1 MRGALIVLLIV
12 IGGIL
17 TIPGSI
23 GLWQDRAI
31 LDEDSF
37 IKTVDDAFEQEEVQT
52 VLAGRLT
59 DGLMEYLEVRDR
71 IGNALVELD
80 EREENLPEGLVL
92 LEGPLTGVAREAIY
106 RVALRLIEA
115 QPLEEVREAALRGV
129 HRYVVALVN
138 DDNDFLRRLGEDVVI
153 DLKPLL
159 EAIVREVGGERAD
172 RFLDRVELP
181 EDAGVIKLGETTDI
195 SIVWDSVHLLDRSYP
210 IFAAIAVVLFGI
222 AIAISRSRRLA
233 LIGAGAATAIAAA
246 ALLLV
251 VSQPMKQLLTDAV
264 ATPDGKSATVAIY
277 DVLTD
282 SFKRQQSLLVLVG
295 VTVVAGATLA
305 GESSMA
311 RAVRSV
317 LRRPEEQ
324 PEDEITM
331 GEWVRQRALAL
342 RVAGLAV
349 GGLFLVAWP
358 DPSTRLT
365 ATVLIFIAV
374 YLALIFI
381 VSSESRWA
389 EAIRSPV
396 AAAWSRFFRLDD
408 RRLLEEGRRS
418 PAHWI
423 ALRAAWFR
431 LAALVIGAAYLIIR
445 PDVSLTTILV
455 VLAVEM
461 LLFALIDIIVNRVSE
476 RR

>member
-1 MRGALIVLLIV
+1 MRSALIVLLIV

-23 GLWQDRAI
+23 GLWQDRAV

-37 IKTVDDAFEQEEVQT
+37 VNTVDEVFEQEEVQT
-52 VLAGRLT
+52 ALASRLT

-71 IGNALVELD
+71 IGNALEELD

-92 LEGPLTGVAREAIY
+92 LEGPLARVARESIY
-106 RVALRLIEA
+106 RVALRLIEE

-138 DDNDFLRRLGEDVVI
+138 DDNDFLRRIGKDIVI

-172 RFLDRVELP
+172 GFLDRVELP
-181 EDAGVIKLGETTDI
+181 DDAGVIKLGETTDI
-195 SIVWDSVHLLDRSYP
+195 SIVWDSVHLLDRAYP

-222 AIAISRSRRLA
+222 AILISRNRRLA

-251 VSQPMKQLLTDAV
+251 VSQPMKQLLTDAI
-264 ATPDGKSATVAIY
+264 ATPDGKSATAAIY

-317 LRRPEEQ
+317 LRRPDEQ
-324 PEDEITM
+324 PEGEITM
-331 GEWVRQRALAL
+331 GEWVRQRTLAL
-342 RVAGLAV
+342 RVVGLAV
-349 GGLFLVAWP
+349 GGLFLVVWP

-365 ATVLIFIAV
+365 ATVLIFV
-374 YLALIFI
+374 GLYLALIFI
-381 VSSESRWA
+381 VSSDSRWA
-389 EAIRSPV
+389 EGIRSPI
-396 AAAWSRFFRLDD
+396 AAAWGRFFRLDD
-408 RRLLEEGRRS
+408 RRLPEASRRS
-418 PAHWI
+418 AAHWI
-423 ALRAAWFR
+423 ALRAAWLR
-431 LAALVIGAAYLIIR
+431 LAALVIGAAYLIVR

-461 LLFALIDIIVNRVSE
+461 LFFALIDIIVNRVSE